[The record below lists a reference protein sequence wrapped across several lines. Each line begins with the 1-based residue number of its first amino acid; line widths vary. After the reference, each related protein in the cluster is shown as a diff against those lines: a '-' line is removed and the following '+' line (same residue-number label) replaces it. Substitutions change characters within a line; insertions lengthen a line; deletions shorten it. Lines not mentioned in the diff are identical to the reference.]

1 MVNVSEPLV
10 NVVIDTAPKVLR
22 GAFCGP
28 VRGFE
33 VLPTQTKVTTG
44 EEAGPNPSVVR
55 TRNVVSPSPSR
66 KRVGASRDEPTGRR
80 VEEEGESERRSV
92 MERIGIGTLSRA
104 KAGRLPSGLSARES
118 LANRQRRQGR

>member
-92 MERIGIGTLSRA
+92 MERIGVEPQSNIT
-104 KAGRLPSGLSARES
+104 PRES
-118 LANRQRRQGR
+118 EQTSIWSLVTREPDTSLH